1 MSNFESQSITLIE
14 TLMKRHNMSR
24 EIATKTWFSSRTY
37 HEIIRRKLTYISAM
51 RAYTELNMEFEKNPN
66 WMQNS
71 FDI

>member
-14 TLMKRHNMSR
+14 TLMKRHSMSR
-24 EIATKTWFSSRTY
+24 EIATKTWFNSKTY
-37 HEIIRRKLTYISAM
+37 HEIIKRKITYISAM
-51 RAYTELNMEFEKNPN
+51 RAYTELTMEFENNPN